1 MAKDKGL
8 IHIYCGENKGKTTAA
23 VGLAVRSFGSG
34 FKVIFSQF
42 LKTSPSGELVSFEKL
57 GIKVYRITKP
67 KGFTWE
73 MNEEE
78 LSLLKEEHN
87 KLFKEVTSLV
97 DGDGSKT
104 LLVCDELVGAYAG
117 GHIDK
122 EMVMEFLDNKPANL
136 EVVLTGRNP
145 GEELME
151 IADYI
156 TEMKKIKH
164 PMDKG
169 INARKGIEM

>member
-1 MAKDKGL
+1 
-8 IHIYCGENKGKTTAA
+8 
-23 VGLAVRSFGSG
+23 
-34 FKVIFSQF
+34 
-42 LKTSPSGELVSFEKL
+42 
-57 GIKVYRITKP
+57 
-67 KGFTWE
+67 

-78 LSLLKEEHN
+78 LALLKEEHN

-97 DGDGSKT
+97 EGDGDKT
-104 LLVCDELVGAYAG
+104 LLVLDELVGAYVG
-117 GHIDK
+117 NHIDK
-122 EMVMEFLDNKPANL
+122 DMVMEFLNNKPKNL

-145 GEELME
+145 SDELME